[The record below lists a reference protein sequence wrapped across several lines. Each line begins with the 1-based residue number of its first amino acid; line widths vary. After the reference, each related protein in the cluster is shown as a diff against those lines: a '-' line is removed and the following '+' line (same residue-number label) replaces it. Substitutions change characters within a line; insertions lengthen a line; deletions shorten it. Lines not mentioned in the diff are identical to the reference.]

1 MDLYM
6 KMDDSQQG
14 NGDNMVAIKL
24 KECPRCRTPI
34 RKNRHY
40 GSHINRS
47 LAEIE
52 MVKRKVNGN
61 EADIERHRVKLQK
74 TLAENCHEYGEQIHK
89 YRYRKIAQQLEKDF
103 LTVNDLYVLENKMAF
118 MKQLAK
124 LMKIQRERGLSSERF
139 SVKAAGQFVSWL
151 DRIHLRLA
159 EQQMHDLQRELQ
171 RIILLTELDARWD
184 AAEKQGKGAEVQGE
198 VQALREAL
206 GKIGQFTEDD
216 EDEAKKLMGA
226 LDAKLPTTG
235 LGISE
240 EERKMIVSAMKMQP
254 GHWYKCP
261 NGHVYI
267 ITECGGAM
275 ESRQCPDCS
284 ATIGGGSHRL
294 ASGNQVA
301 SEMDGAQHPAWS
313 EANNL
318 LNYDHIDI

>member
-1 MDLYM
+1 MG
-6 KMDDSQQG
+6 MDDSRQG
-14 NGDNMVAIKL
+14 NGDNTMAIKL

-34 RKNRHY
+34 RKNRRY

-61 EADIERHRVKLQK
+61 EADIKKHRAQLQVKLN
-74 TLAENCHEYGEQIHK
+74 ENCLECGEDQK
-89 YRYRKIAQQLEKDF
+89 FRYRRIAEELKGDS
-103 LTVNDLYVLENKMAF
+103 LTASDLYVLENKMAF
-118 MKQLAK
+118 VKRLAK
-124 LMKIQRERGLSSERF
+124 LMRIQTERGLSSESL
-139 SVKAAGQFVSWL
+139 SVKAAWQFGSWL
-151 DRIHLRLA
+151 NNIHLRLA
-159 EQQMHDLQRELQ
+159 EQQLHDLQRELQ
-171 RIILLTELDARWD
+171 RVTLLTELDARWD
-184 AAEKQGKGAEVQGE
+184 VAEKKGKGAEVRRE

-206 GKIGQFTEDD
+206 GKIGQFTEED
-216 EDEAKKLMGA
+216 EDEAKKLMDR
-226 LDAKLPTTG
+226 LDAKLPATG

-261 NGHVYI
+261 NGHVYV

-275 ESRQCPDCS
+275 ESRQCPDCN

-318 LNYDHIDI
+318 LNYGHFDM